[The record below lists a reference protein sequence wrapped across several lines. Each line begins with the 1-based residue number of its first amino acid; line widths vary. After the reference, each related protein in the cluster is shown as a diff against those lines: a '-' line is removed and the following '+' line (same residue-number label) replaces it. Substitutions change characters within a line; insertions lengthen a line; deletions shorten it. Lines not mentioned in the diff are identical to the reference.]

1 MRVSRIFAAAAAL
14 FLSTWQPHSVQA
26 EPSPG
31 DEVIVA
37 RVGTRVITAGE
48 VSRRITQVPP
58 FQLRSFGRN
67 AEELRRNFLER
78 VLVREALLAQGALD
92 QKLSERDE
100 VNERIRNVLRNSM
113 LGRVRGETLTNTPV
127 TEADVKRYY
136 DDNPTKFHTPARVAI
151 WRIQVAD
158 EKEAKALL
166 AQVKQ
171 SPTPKL
177 WNELARDKSID
188 KATNLRGGNLGF
200 VAPDGSTAEV
210 GYKIDK
216 AVLEAVDKVKDA
228 ELVPEPVKE
237 GDRWSVLWRRQ
248 TMKAVDRSLESET
261 LSIRQVLM
269 HEKAEKRT
277 TATIEELRSAHLK
290 DFTPELTDLL
300 EVGANGD
307 LQPSRRP
314 GTMPPPRTKPLP
326 GSPAPKP
333 GPGGVLR

>member
-1 MRVSRIFAAAAAL
+1 MRASRFFAVSAAL
-14 FLSTWQPHSVQA
+14 FLSAFQPQSVRA
-26 EPSPG
+26 DAASG
-31 DEVIVA
+31 DDVIAA

-48 VSRRITQVPP
+48 VSRRIAQVPP

-67 AEELRRNFLER
+67 ADELRRNFLEK

-92 QKLSERDE
+92 QKLADRDE
-100 VNERIRNVLRNSM
+100 VNERIRNVLRNAM
-113 LGRVRGETLTNTPV
+113 LGQVRGDTLSGSPV
-127 TEADVKRYY
+127 TDAEVKRYY
-136 DDNPTKFHTPARVAI
+136 DENPSKFHTPVRVAI

-158 EKEAKALL
+158 EKEAKAVL

-171 SPTPKL
+171 APTPKL

-210 GYKIDK
+210 GFKIDK

-228 ELVPEPVKE
+228 DLVPEPVKE

-248 TMKAVDRSLESET
+248 TMKAIDRSLESET
-261 LSIRQVLM
+261 PSIRQVLT

-277 TATIEELRSAHLK
+277 TAAVEELRAAHLK

-307 LQPSRRP
+307 LQPARRP
-314 GTMPPPRTKPLP
+314 GTMPPPKPRPLP
-326 GSPAPKP
+326 GAPTP
-333 GPGGVLR
+333 VQRPGGALR

>member
-1 MRVSRIFAAAAAL
+1 MRASRIFAVAAAL
-14 FLSTWQPHSVQA
+14 ALSAWQPRSVQA
-26 EPSPG
+26 DAAPG

-37 RVGTRVITAGE
+37 RVGARVITAGE
-48 VSRRITQVPP
+48 VSRRIAQIPP

-67 AEELRRNFLER
+67 PDELRRNFLER
-78 VLVREALLAQGALD
+78 VLVREALLAQGALAE
-92 QKLSERDE
+92 KLGERDD
-100 VNERIRNVLRNSM
+100 VSERIRNVLRNAM
-113 LGRVRGETLTNTPV
+113 LGRVRFDTLSSSPV
-127 TEADVKRYY
+127 TESEVKRYY
-136 DDNPTKFHTPARVAI
+136 DENPTKFHSPVRVAI

-158 EKEAKALL
+158 EREARAIL

-210 GYKIDK
+210 GFKIDK
-216 AVLEAVDKVKDA
+216 VVLQAVEKVKDA

-237 GDRWSVLWRRQ
+237 GERWSVLWRRQ
-248 TMKAVDRSLESET
+248 TMKAIDRDLVAET
-261 LSIRQVLM
+261 PSIRQVLT

-277 TATIEELRSAHLK
+277 TELIEHLRAEHLK
-290 DFTPELTDLL
+290 DYGPELTDLL

-314 GTMPPPRTKPLP
+314 GTMPPPRTKPVP
-326 GSPAPKP
+326 AAPSPLTR
-333 GPGGVLR
+333 PGGALR